1 MKIITMLGIII
12 YILVLPIT
20 ITISILFQVLTTF
33 DFSFFL
39 NFHQDGVLNP
49 LFIIGLLELII
60 IIYYV
65 RIIFSKMLR
74 YMHNMFKHHR
84 INLW

>member
-12 YILVLPIT
+12 YILVLPII

>member
-1 MKIITMLGIII
+1 MYIGIT
-12 YILVLPIT
+12 YNYNNKYF
-20 ITISILFQVLTTF
+20 ISSFHY
-33 DFSFFL
+33 FSFFL

-74 YMHNMFKHHR
+74 YMHNMFKHHG

>member
-1 MKIITMLGIII
+1 MKIITILGIII
-12 YILVLPIT
+12 YILVLPII
-20 ITISILFQVLTTF
+20 ITISILFQVFTTF

-74 YMHNMFKHHR
+74 YMHNMFKHHG